1 MFFFHEI
8 RPTGRKGR
16 VEWSE
21 NKEGEGG
28 GDGGRKEAAVR
39 ASLKLLTRYASPTQY
54 SQSSLPT
61 APPQKTPIT
70 TPIKLATT
78 VALKPIQ
85 VASCLQHGTYVC
97 THKALRNTYISSINS
112 YSLRLQHI
120 TVRDCVILVFIG
132 LSFSLVYLFFTSMT
146 SSPEIHTINIVP
158 SRARLRHYEESRCC
172 AIEHTICIT
181 KDFCYWHS

>member
-1 MFFFHEI
+1 MFFFHKI

-21 NKEGEGG
+21 NKEGG

-85 VASCLQHGTYVC
+85 VASCLQHGTYVHVY
-97 THKALRNTYISSINS
+97 THKALRNTYISSFNS

-120 TVRDCVILVFIG
+120 TVRDCAIHVFIG
-132 LSFSLVYLFFTSMT
+132 LSFFTSMT

-181 KDFCYWHS
+181 KAFCYWHS

>member
-1 MFFFHEI
+1 MYSRSKI
-8 RPTGRKGR
+8 RSAAYVLLPRNSSTSGRKGR

-70 TPIKLATT
+70 APIKSATT
-78 VALKPIQ
+78 VLK
-85 VASCLQHGTYVC
+85 LLGTYVC
-97 THKALRNTYISSINS
+97 THKALRNTYISSFNS

-120 TVRDCVILVFIG
+120 RVRDCAILVSIG
-132 LSFSLVYLFFTSMT
+132 LSFFTSMT
-146 SSPEIHTINIVP
+146 SLPEIHTIDIP
-158 SRARLRHYEESRCC
+158 SRARLRHYEDSRGC
-172 AIEHTICIT
+172 AIEHTMYIM
-181 KDFCYWHS
+181 KDLCYWHS